1 MTETASL
8 SDRMKH
14 LIRRMALAGL
24 ALATAGCVA
33 GPLSEPPPT
42 TMSEEQ
48 IYAALYP
55 YYAEICAVSQL
66 GKRSGFGA
74 EISSGIGGH
83 AVLYLN
89 GACRKQDVDYPVLA
103 LCDETKDPADG
114 VGLSVNAH
122 YQNAEWVATEG
133 RAFFFDGGLEP
144 GQPLTR
150 AAYRA
155 TQSQALA
162 KGIFNGVSFHPEVY
176 DDMAPGFTPA
186 TYQYEMSV
194 ATDYAI
200 TFGRNRYC
208 ARVPLDRAQ
217 MQAIVKYLNNQN
229 APYRNGETFDWN
241 LFTHNCAHLN
251 HNALA
256 AADIWDE
263 WETDRFILVSLF
275 DFPVPKN
282 EFVNLMRRTN
292 DVAIDDLEALYRDD
306 AARRLLLEH
315 GRLPTQPGA
324 LVDIGTIPRR
334 NEVYDPVS
342 RIIFYDDPITGSY
355 DEHFREIL
363 SEPRYFRLEDNL
375 DYFAGLYARIEAE
388 RRPVDWYLAR
398 HADWTA
404 DEQAGF
410 RRFYAAYFDYVDR
423 EAKLVGRNL
432 ATLNARSDKAS

>member
-1 MTETASL
+1 VNETPDTLAQRL
-8 SDRMKH
+8 GR
-14 LIRRMALAGL
+14 LIRRAALVGV
-24 ALATAGCVA
+24 ALATAGCVT
-33 GPLSEPPPT
+33 GPLTEPPPT

-55 YYAEICAVSQL
+55 NYAEICAVSQL
-66 GKRSGFGA
+66 GKKSGFGA

-89 GACRKQDVDYPVLA
+89 GVCRRQDVDYPVLA
-103 LCDETKDPADG
+103 LCDEIGDRSDG

-133 RAFFFDGGLEP
+133 RDFFFDGGLSP
-144 GQPLTR
+144 GQPLTK

-155 TQSQALA
+155 TQARAEA
-162 KGIFNGVSFHPEVY
+162 KGIYRGVDFHQDVY
-176 DDMAPGFTPA
+176 DDMAAGFTPA

-217 MQAIVKYLNNQN
+217 LQTIVKYLNDQN
-229 APYRNGETFDWN
+229 APYRNGEIFDWN

-292 DVAIDDLEALYRDD
+292 DVAIDDPVALYRDG

-324 LVDIGTIPRR
+324 LVDIGTIPRQ
-334 NEVYDPVS
+334 NEVYDPDS
-342 RIIFYDDPITGSY
+342 RIIFYDEPITGSY
-355 DEHFREIL
+355 EEHFRAIL
-363 SEPRYFRLEDNL
+363 SEPRYFRLKDNL
-375 DYFAGLYARIEAE
+375 AYFASLYARIETS
-388 RRPVDWYLAR
+388 RRPVEAYLAD
-398 HADWTA
+398 HPDWA
-404 DEQAGF
+404 PDEQAGF
-410 RRFYAAYFDYVDR
+410 RRFYAAYFDYIGR
-423 EAKLVGRNL
+423 ESQEVARNL
-432 ATLNARSDKAS
+432 AALSTKAL